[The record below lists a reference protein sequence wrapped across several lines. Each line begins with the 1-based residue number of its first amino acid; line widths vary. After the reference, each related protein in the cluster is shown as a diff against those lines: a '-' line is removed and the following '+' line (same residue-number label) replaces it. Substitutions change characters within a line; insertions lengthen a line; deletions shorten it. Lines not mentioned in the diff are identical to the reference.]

1 MPPARFQSE
10 DGLVEAVFFH
20 HGVREQFLGQM
31 AGAQQVFFIGTQASA
46 YAHGTFFDCGF
57 VLDNLMLGLT
67 SLGYGSCP
75 QYSVIMYADLLKK
88 HIPGTEDTLFIAGLP
103 FGRPKAGSHVNEF
116 QTTRL
121 PLDSWFKVVE

>member
-1 MPPARFQSE
+1 
-10 DGLVEAVFFH
+10 
-20 HGVREQFLGQM
+20 
-31 AGAQQVFFIGTQASA
+31 
-46 YAHGTFFDCGF
+46 
-57 VLDNLMLGLT
+57 
-67 SLGYGSCP
+67 
-75 QYSVIMYADLLKK
+75 MYADLLKK